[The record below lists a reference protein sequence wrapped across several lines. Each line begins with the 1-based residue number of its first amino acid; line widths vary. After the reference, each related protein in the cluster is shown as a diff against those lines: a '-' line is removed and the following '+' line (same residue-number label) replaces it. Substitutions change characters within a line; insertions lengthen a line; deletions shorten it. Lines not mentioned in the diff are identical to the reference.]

1 MIIQT
6 RKLRGDSFTANDTI
20 EVSLIN
26 EGIVPINLVH
36 TILMVSG
43 AEVTHGGGGKPENYL
58 HYKAVERDADED
70 GVIDY
75 SLTEMNLVQ
84 SEKGIAIIKV
94 RVHCVTQQFIDDN
107 NELID
112 SLPDDIDP
120 EQLPPTEFIEVESG
134 EITLE
139 WTDDTFV

>member
-6 RKLRGDSFTANDTI
+6 RKLRGDRFTANDTI

-26 EGIVPINLVH
+26 EDIVPIHVSH
-36 TILMVSG
+36 TIIMVSG
-43 AEVTHGGGGKPENYL
+43 AEVTHGGGGKPEDYL
-58 HYKAVERDADED
+58 HYKAVERDADAD

-84 SEKGIAIIKV
+84 SEKGTAVVKV
-94 RVHCVTQQFIDDN
+94 GIEYVTQQVINDHQ
-107 NELID
+107 ELID
-112 SLPDDIDP
+112 SLPEDINPDDH
-120 EQLPPTEFIEVESG
+120 PPMDSIQVESG

>member
-6 RKLRGDSFTANDTI
+6 RKLRGDRFTANDTI

-26 EGIVPINLVH
+26 EDIVPIHVSH
-36 TILMVSG
+36 TIIMVSG
-43 AEVTHGGGGKPENYL
+43 AEVTHGGGGKPNEYL
-58 HYKAVERDADED
+58 HYKAVERDADAD

-84 SEKGIAIIKV
+84 SEKGTAVIKV
-94 RVHCVTQQFIDDN
+94 QVECTTKQMMDDYFALM
-107 NELID
+107 ET
-112 SLPDDIDP
+112 LPADID
-120 EQLPPTEFIEVESG
+120 EGQLPQPDLL
-134 EITLE
+134 EITSNEIILE